1 MVSEFEQQAVIVA
14 LKKMFEGTHFN
25 ICTVDAC
32 LTIIG
37 AIPPRREYNALH
49 AIHCV
54 HWADMAP
61 DFRAAV
67 FAKTLALFTHDGFP
81 LEQLMLPA
89 IAGRFKALQ

>member
-1 MVSEFEQQAVIVA
+1 MANDFEQQAVMVA
-14 LKKMFEGTHFN
+14 LKNMFEGSHFS
-25 ICTVDAC
+25 ICTVRDC
-32 LTIIG
+32 LKITG
-37 AIPPRREYNALH
+37 AIPPQRDLDALA

-54 HWADMAP
+54 NWADMAP